1 VYTLYKQYLYHR
13 ILPYTASIQHLLPDH
28 TRMASATNLP
38 IPPNQDRVRIRSP
51 SPQNPITRPSAASS
65 SKTRQSTKS
74 GDTRRHS
81 TSESKENEPVHKEMA
96 SPRRMNGR
104 LPSEELEMNGK
115 ASGFIDGDQSTI
127 RARRA
132 AASPGSAKRQL
143 ADPVYNG
150 LPTLP
155 TIGDDDDVLLSS
167 GPSSP
172 TSGRPPPPAPS
183 ARAGSDPNYG
193 SIAGSGTR
201 KRRSSSIKRK
211 LSPGVTPQKAVDWEI
226 PRKAFHSSIG
236 KLIRTRRFLSN

>member
-1 VYTLYKQYLYHR
+1 MVSAA
-13 ILPYTASIQHLLPDH
+13 TAL
-28 TRMASATNLP
+28 A
-38 IPPNQDRVRIRSP
+38 IPTNQDRVRIRSP
-51 SPQNPITRPSAASS
+51 SPQNPNSVTRPSTSNSASASS
-65 SKTRQSTKS
+65 SSTRQSTRS
-74 GDTRRHS
+74 NSSRRYS
-81 TSESKENEPVHKEMA
+81 SSETKENEPVVRTEMVDGVA
-96 SPRRMNGR
+96 SPRRTNGR
-104 LPSEELEMNGK
+104 LPSEEYEMNGK
-115 ASGFIDGDQSTI
+115 AGGLDSESSTI

-132 AASPGSAKRQL
+132 AASPGTAKRQL

-193 SIAGSGTR
+193 NIAGSGTR

-236 KLIRTRRFLSN
+236 AYLFHVSCASRHL

>member
-1 VYTLYKQYLYHR
+1 M
-13 ILPYTASIQHLLPDH
+13 ASI
-28 TRMASATNLP
+28 SNLS
-38 IPPNQDRVRIRSP
+38 ISTNQDKVRIRSP
-51 SPQNPITRPSAASS
+51 SPQTPNSVTRPSASTS
-65 SKTRQSTKS
+65 TSRTRQSTRS
-74 GDTRRHS
+74 GSLRRYS
-81 TSESKENEPVHKEMA
+81 SSGSKENEPLAQRMA
-96 SPRRMNGR
+96 SPRKVNGR

-115 ASGFIDGDQSTI
+115 SGSVEGEQSTI

-132 AASPGSAKRQL
+132 VASPGSSKRQL

-183 ARAGSDPNYG
+183 ARTASDPNYG

-236 KLIRTRRFLSN
+236 KLFSPCCCEL

>member
-1 VYTLYKQYLYHR
+1 
-13 ILPYTASIQHLLPDH
+13 
-28 TRMASATNLP
+28 MASATNLS

-51 SPQNPITRPSAASS
+51 SPQNPITRPSAAST

-74 GDTRRHS
+74 GDSRRYS
-81 TSESKENEPVHKEMA
+81 SSESKENEPVHMEMA
-96 SPRRMNGR
+96 SPRRMNGG
-104 LPSEELEMNGK
+104 LPSEELELNGK
-115 ASGFIDGDQSTI
+115 ASGLMDGDQSTTI

-143 ADPVYNG
+143 TDPVYNG

-236 KLIRTRRFLSN
+236 KLLRARLILSS

>member
-1 VYTLYKQYLYHR
+1 
-13 ILPYTASIQHLLPDH
+13 
-28 TRMASATNLP
+28 MASVSNLP
-38 IPPNQDRVRIRSP
+38 LPSNQDRVRIRSP
-51 SPQNPITRPSAASS
+51 SPHNPITRPSTAST
-65 SKTRQSTKS
+65 SKTRQSKP
-74 GDTRRHS
+74 GDLRRYS
-81 TSESKENEPVHKEMA
+81 SSESKENEPVVKEMA

-104 LPSEELEMNGK
+104 LPSEEIEMNGK
-115 ASGFIDGDQSTI
+115 VSGLAEGEQSTI

-132 AASPGSAKRQL
+132 GASPGAAKRQL

-193 SIAGSGTR
+193 GIAGSGTR

-236 KLIRTRRFLSN
+236 KLLRIVKSAELTG

>member
-1 VYTLYKQYLYHR
+1 MVST
-13 ILPYTASIQHLLPDH
+13 
-28 TRMASATNLP
+28 TNLP
-38 IPPNQDRVRIRSP
+38 VPINQDRIRIRSP
-51 SPQNPITRPSAASS
+51 SPQTQNPVTRPSASAST
-65 SKTRQSTKS
+65 SKTRQSTRS
-74 GDTRRHS
+74 GSLRRYS
-81 TSESKENEPVHKEMA
+81 SSESKENEPLSRKETMHGVA
-96 SPRRMNGR
+96 SPRKMNGR
-104 LPSEELEMNGK
+104 LPSEEHELNGK
-115 ASGFIDGDQSTI
+115 AGGVIESEQSTI
-127 RARRA
+127 RARRS
-132 AASPGSAKRQL
+132 AASPGTGKRQ

-193 SIAGSGTR
+193 NIAGSGTR

-236 KLIRTRRFLSN
+236 VYPFRPLVI